1 MLKVRRM
8 LEAGVPIVQVRH
20 GAGRPWDSRDE
31 IQSNSRSL
39 AGQYGQPI
47 TTLVKD
53 LKPRGV
59 LDDALVFWAKEYRR
73 VPMLESTSSATNPR
87 KKCRDYNP
95 RGCSMWIVRG
105 PVKRGYVHG
114 TTDEFGS
121 RAEQNNI
128 HVGDLHVTYLR
139 LFGLDHEH
147 VTSRYGGRGFQ
158 LATVNR
164 QVTRGLTDRVAI
176 MDRDQRIGSSAA
188 HRDLNRKGMALDGAA
203 PLIYGDGGL
212 RLTGAQSICA
222 GVSQPSSKH
231 HRS

>member
-1 MLKVRRM
+1 M

-39 AGQYGQPI
+39 AGQYDRPI
-47 TTLVKD
+47 TNLVRD

-59 LDDALVFWAKEYRR
+59 LDEALVFWAKESGRM
-73 VPMLESTSSATNPR
+73 PMLESTSSATNPR
-87 KKCRDYNP
+87 EKCRDHNP
-95 RGCSMWIVRG
+95 RGFSMWIAQG

-114 TTDEFGS
+114 ATDEFGS

-128 HVGDLHVTYLR
+128 HVGDLHVTYVR
-139 LFGLDHEH
+139 LFGLDHDH
-147 VTSRYGGRGFQ
+147 LTSQYGGRGFQ

-188 HRDLNRKGMALDGAA
+188 PRDLNRKGMALGCLVPSISRDHRLHRQR
-203 PLIYGDGGL
+203 PLS
-212 RLTGAQSICA
+212 TCA
-222 GVSQPSSKH
+222 VGSRSSSLH